1 MDLLKRGL
9 ILLVFALAAWAG
21 PKSAVLIDRSG
32 SMKPYYRDHV
42 VRQLSDTLLEALRAQ
57 TGDVAVYAFS
67 ERAQRV
73 KGLEEI
79 EQLPFGDST
88 LLDKA
93 LDRAVQD
100 GVEVVWMITDNI
112 QDAPGSTDVGDTEQ
126 FYKKLRSDEVEKV
139 TIFPLRQ
146 PAGRPGLVIYA
157 LLKKD
162 GDNDLYE
169 RELAGFHS
177 RAQGILRTD
186 ALRMKPLDRDTVG
199 ISWVRANVNP
209 RTSLITY
216 DTGKPVREIIEV
228 KFKSKFDH
236 IEITDSAIDVVKRE
250 ASFGKDS
257 LVYPEKQNIDISPR
271 TVERLGPGDE
281 TEQVYKIDVDL
292 GKLKL
297 RNDLPSLWKAAWVKS
312 SEDATLQLSFVIHV
326 PQKNF
331 RLRPKF
337 LLEFHAATLQEAKDT
352 GKVYAVDRLP
362 GLMSEAVTDVQVTS
376 PVVFRVRYPSY
387 PTFLWLA
394 MFALVALVI
403 LGIFVGVKRT
413 AAMAMR
419 GSWDVEAKTQAG
431 VTLGGGVEKNGN
443 VMVQR
448 DIVGRV
454 EQDDFV
460 PAAGAR
466 IVQPPVANV
475 RLTDGQEVTVEV
487 SRRLVVLKFKTKRS
501 AAATTTPA
509 ATIPPRRR

>member
-1 MDLLKRGL
+1 MDLLKRCL
-9 ILLVFALAAWAG
+9 ALALTGAAAWAG

-32 SMKPYYRDHV
+32 SMKPYYREHV
-42 VRQLSDTLLEALRAQ
+42 VEQLSDTLLNALRAQ
-57 TGDVAVYAFS
+57 TEDVVVYAFS
-67 ERAQRV
+67 ERAQQV
-73 KGLEEI
+73 KGFEGV

-93 LDRAVQD
+93 LDRALQD
-100 GVEVVWMITDNI
+100 GVEIVWMITDNI
-112 QDAPGSTDVGDTEQ
+112 QDAPGSTDTGDTEQ
-126 FYKKLRSDEVEKV
+126 FYKKLRSDTVEKV

-162 GDNDLYE
+162 GDSDLYE

-177 RAQGILRTD
+177 GAAGILRTD

-216 DTGKPVREIIEV
+216 DTGIPIKEIVEV

-236 IEITDSAIDVVKRE
+236 IEITNSSIEVAKRE
-250 ASFGKDS
+250 ASFGKGS

-271 TVERLGPGDE
+271 TVEKLGPGDE
-281 TEQVYKIDVDL
+281 TEQVYKIDIDL

-297 RNDLPSLWKAAWVKS
+297 RNDLASLWKAAWVRS
-312 SEDATLQLSFVIHV
+312 SEDATLQLSFVIQV

-337 LLEFHAATLQEAKDT
+337 LQEFQAATLQEAKNT

-362 GLMSEAVTDVQVTS
+362 SLMSEAVTAVQVTS

-394 MFALVALVI
+394 IFALVGLMIIGLFVI
-403 LGIFVGVKRT
+403 VKRT
-413 AAMAMR
+413 AAFAIR
-419 GSWDVEAKTQAG
+419 GSWDVEARTQAG
-431 VTLGGGVEKNGN
+431 APLDSAMANGN
-443 VMVQR
+443 VLVQR
-448 DIVGRV
+448 DVVGRV
-454 EQDDFV
+454 EHGSFV
-460 PAAGAR
+460 PSTGVR
-466 IVQPPVANV
+466 ISQPSVSQI
-475 RLTDGQEVTVEV
+475 RLSDGLEVTVDA
-487 SRRLVVLKFKTKRS
+487 SRRLVVLKFKTKKS
-501 AAATTTPA
+501 AAATATPA
-509 ATIPPRRR
+509 PATLPKRR

>member
-1 MDLLKRGL
+1 MDLLKRSLALAL
-9 ILLVFALAAWAG
+9 IAAAAWAG

-32 SMKPYYRDHV
+32 SMKPYYQDHV

-57 TGDVAVYAFS
+57 SEDVAVYAFS
-67 ERAQRV
+67 DRAQRV
-73 KGLEEI
+73 KGLEEV
-79 EQLPFGDST
+79 ERLPFGDST
-88 LLDKA
+88 MLDKA
-93 LDRAVQD
+93 LDHAVQD

-112 QDAPGSTDVGDTEQ
+112 QDAPGSADAGDTEQ
-126 FYKKLRSDEVEKV
+126 FYKKLRSDAVEKV

-162 GDNDLYE
+162 GDSDLYE

-177 RAQGILRTD
+177 RAAGILRTD

-236 IEITDSAIDVVKRE
+236 IEITDSSIDVAKRE

-297 RNDLPSLWKAAWVKS
+297 RNDPASLWKAAWVKS

-331 RLRPKF
+331 RLRPRF
-337 LLEFHAATLQEAKDT
+337 LQEFNAATLQEAKNT

-362 GLMSEAVTDVQVTS
+362 SLMSEAVTAVQVTS

-394 MFALVALVI
+394 MFALVALIIIGV
-403 LGIFVGVKRT
+403 LLGVKHAVDVVTRK
-413 AAMAMR
+413 
-419 GSWDVEAKTQAG
+419 SWDVEARTQDGLA
-431 VTLGGGVEKNGN
+431 LDAAVENGN
-443 VMVQR
+443 VLVR
-448 DIVGRV
+448 REIVGSV
-454 EQDDFV
+454 EHDTFL
-460 PAAGAR
+460 PATGTR
-466 IVQPPVANV
+466 IVQPPVAQM
-475 RLTDGQEVTVEV
+475 RLSDGQVVTVEA
-487 SRRLVVLKFKTKRS
+487 RRSLVVLRFKAKRS

-509 ATIPPRRR
+509 AAIPPRRR

>member
-1 MDLLKRGL
+1 MDLLKTSL
-9 ILLVFALAAWAG
+9 ALALIAAAAWTG

-32 SMKPYYRDHV
+32 SMRPYYRDNV

-57 TGDVAVYAFS
+57 SEDVAVYAFS

-73 KGLEEI
+73 KGLEDL
-79 EQLPFGDST
+79 EQLPFGNST

-112 QDAPGSTDVGDTEQ
+112 QDAPGSADAGDTEQ
-126 FYKKLRSDEVEKV
+126 FYKKLRTDAVEKV

-162 GDNDLYE
+162 GDSDLYE

-177 RAQGILRTD
+177 RAAGVLRTD

-209 RTSLITY
+209 RTSLIIY
-216 DTGKPVREIIEV
+216 DTGKPVRELIEV
-228 KFKSKFDH
+228 KVKSKFDH
-236 IEITDSAIDVVKRE
+236 IEITDSSIEVAKRE

-257 LVYPEKQNIDISPR
+257 LIYPERQNIDISPR

-297 RNDLPSLWKAAWVKS
+297 RNDLASLWKAAWVKS

-337 LLEFHAATLQEAKDT
+337 LQEFNAATIQEARET

-362 GLMSEAVTDVQVTS
+362 SLMSEAVTAVQVTS

-387 PTFLWLA
+387 PTFFWLA
-394 MFALVALVI
+394 MLALVGLMIFGV
-403 LGIFVGVKRT
+403 FVGVKH
-413 AAMAMR
+413 AASLATHNT
-419 GSWDVEAKTQAG
+419 WDVEAKTQAG
-431 VTLGGGVEKNGN
+431 VSLECAVENGN
-443 VMVQR
+443 VLVQR
-448 DIVGRV
+448 EIVGRV
-454 EQDDFV
+454 ERDTFV
-460 PAAGAR
+460 PATGTR
-466 IVQPPVANV
+466 IVQPSIAQI
-475 RLTDGQEVTVEV
+475 RLSDGQQATVEAR
-487 SRRLVVLKFKTKRS
+487 RRLVDLRFKKKRT
-501 AAATTTPA
+501 AATAATTTA
-509 ATIPPRRR
+509 APPPRRR

>member
-1 MDLLKRGL
+1 MDLLKRC
-9 ILLVFALAAWAG
+9 LVIALMAAPAWAG

-32 SMKPYYRDHV
+32 SMKPYYLDRV
-42 VRQLSDTLLEALRAQ
+42 VRQLSDTLLEGLRAQ
-57 TGDVAVYAFS
+57 GGDVAVYAFS
-67 ERAQRV
+67 EHAQRV
-73 KGLEEI
+73 KGLEDV
-79 EQLPFGDST
+79 EQLPFGNST

-93 LDRAVQD
+93 LEHAVQD

-112 QDAPGSTDVGDTEQ
+112 QDALGSTDAGDTEQ
-126 FYKKLRSDEVEKV
+126 FYKKLRSDAVEKV

-162 GDNDLYE
+162 GDSDLYE

-177 RAQGILRTD
+177 RAAGVLRTD

-216 DTGKPVREIIEV
+216 DTGKPVRELIEV

-236 IEITDSAIDVVKRE
+236 IEITDSSIEVAKRE

-257 LVYPEKQNIDISPR
+257 LIYPERQNIDISPR

-297 RNDLPSLWKAAWVKS
+297 RNDLASLWKAAWVKS

-337 LLEFHAATLQEAKDT
+337 LQEFNAGTVQEAKDT

-362 GLMSEAVTDVQVTS
+362 SLMSEAVTAVQVTS

-387 PTFLWLA
+387 PTFIWLA
-394 MFALVALVI
+394 IF
-403 LGIFVGVKRT
+403 GIAGLLIVGLIVGLKRA

-431 VTLGGGVEKNGN
+431 VSLDGAVENGN
-443 VMVQR
+443 VLVQR
-448 DIVGRV
+448 EIVGRV
-454 EQDDFV
+454 EGDTFV
-460 PAAGAR
+460 PATGTR
-466 IVQPPVANV
+466 IVQPSIAQI
-475 RLTDGQEVTVEV
+475 RLSDGQEVTVEAR
-487 SRRLVVLKFKTKRS
+487 RRLVDLRFKKKRT
-501 AAATTTPA
+501 ATTAATTTA
-509 ATIPPRRR
+509 ALPPRRR